1 MAFFNYVGMQVSAKV
16 VYYGPGLC
24 GKTTNLQ
31 YIYQKTTPKSR
42 GEMVSLET
50 EADRTLFFDLLPIE
64 VGTINGFKVKIQLY
78 TVPGQVFY
86 NETRKMVLKGVDGV
100 VFVADSQP
108 LMMDSNLESFRN
120 LQENLSIIGADPA
133 TLPLVFQ
140 YNKRDLDNALPV
152 AEMNEALNP
161 GGLRT
166 VYEAAARSGAGVYE
180 TLRGITG
187 LTLETLR
194 KRLTEETGKSN
205 RAALL
210 TRLPPIP
217 PAAPLITPP
226 PPPQASGA
234 GTPVPAPIAATTPL
248 SGPAKRTS
256 RDLEEL
262 LALVTGKKKA
272 AAPASL
278 PMTAAPVRPLTPVS
292 VPPLATPSNG
302 HSAKAGV
309 LELPLSLTRIS
320 PDKLR
325 KIRISVVADD
335 GERIERFENA
345 LVLEV
350 KDGTPIDLKISFKP

>member
-1 MAFFNYVGMQVSAKV
+1 MSFINYASREINCKI

-31 YIYQKTTPKSR
+31 YIYQKTSPKSR

-108 LMMDSNLESFRN
+108 LMMDSNLETFRH
-120 LQENLSIIGADPA
+120 LRENLSIIGADPD

-140 YNKRDLDNALPV
+140 YNKRDLENALPV
-152 AEMNEALNP
+152 AEMNAALNP
-161 GGLRT
+161 DHKRQ
-166 VYEAAARSGAGVYE
+166 VYEATARTGAGVYE
-180 TLRGITG
+180 TLRGISG

-194 KRLTEETGKSN
+194 KRLSEETGKSN
-205 RAALL
+205 RAAQL

-217 PAAPLITPP
+217 PAAPLAPP
-226 PPPQASGA
+226 PPAAGA
-234 GTPVPAPIAATTPL
+234 PPTPVAPL

-262 LALVTGKKKA
+262 LAMVTGKKKSADA
-272 AAPASL
+272 AAL
-278 PMTAAPVRPLTPVS
+278 PMTPAPRPPTPAS
-292 VPPLATPSNG
+292 VPAPAAVPAGGNG
-302 HSAKAGV
+302 SKPGV
-309 LELPLSLTRIS
+309 LELPLSLARIT

-325 KIRISVVADD
+325 KVRISVVADD

-345 LVLEV
+345 LVLDV
-350 KDGTPIDLKISFKP
+350 KDG

>member
-31 YIYQKTTPKSR
+31 YIYQKTSPKSR

-86 NETRKMVLKGVDGV
+86 NETRKMVLKGVDGI

-108 LMMDSNLESFRN
+108 LMMDSNLESLRN
-120 LQENLSIIGADPA
+120 LKENLAIIGADPA
-133 TLPLVFQ
+133 TVPLVFQ
-140 YNKRDLDNALPV
+140 YNKRDLENALPL
-152 AEMNEALNP
+152 AQMNAALNP
-161 GGLRT
+161 EGKRP

-180 TLRGITG
+180 TLRGISG

-194 KRLTEETGKSN
+194 KRLTEETGKSH
-205 RAALL
+205 RAAQL
-210 TRLPPIP
+210 TRLPPLP
-217 PAAPLITPP
+217 PVAPLSPP
-226 PPPQASGA
+226 VSGTGA
-234 GTPVPAPIAATTPL
+234 ELSPVAPL

-272 AAPASL
+272 AEPAPL
-278 PMTAAPVRPLTPVS
+278 PMAATVSRPAPAAPVLPAAP
-292 VPPLATPSNG
+292 NG
-302 HSAKAGV
+302 QGAKAGV

-325 KIRISVVADD
+325 KVRISVVADD

-350 KDGTPIDLKISFKP
+350 KDGAPIDLKISFKP